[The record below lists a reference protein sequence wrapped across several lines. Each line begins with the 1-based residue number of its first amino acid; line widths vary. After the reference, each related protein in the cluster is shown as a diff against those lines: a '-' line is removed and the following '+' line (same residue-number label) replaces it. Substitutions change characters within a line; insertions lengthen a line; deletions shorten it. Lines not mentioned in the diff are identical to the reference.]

1 MHYVPVIRDAQANT
15 IALER
20 ATSGI
25 DAAHDAIEDQ
35 RANTKPLAD
44 IAKDRDLPL
53 RTIPAV
59 TAQGLD
65 PAGNAVEGIPDR
77 DTTLTALFRAEMGG
91 DNEPLRT
98 KNGGYIWYDIANIDR
113 AHDKPLADVRDE
125 VVTRW
130 RAAETQRRLVAKAK
144 DLSARLDKGEA
155 VEAVAAEAGL
165 TVQTLND
172 LARNQAQGDLTAEVV
187 NRVFATATGKSASA
201 EAGESRAL
209 FKVTSAT
216 MPAYVPGT
224 PADEAI
230 TKRFQ
235 PTIADDVL
243 GQYIGDV
250 QNAVGVTVNQAAFRR
265 AIGGGEY

>member
-1 MHYVPVIRDAQANT
+1 
-15 IALER
+15 
-20 ATSGI
+20 
-25 DAAHDAIEDQ
+25 
-35 RANTKPLAD
+35 
-44 IAKDRDLPL
+44 
-53 RTIPAV
+53 
-59 TAQGLD
+59 
-65 PAGNAVEGIPDR
+65 
-77 DTTLTALFRAEMGG
+77 MGG

-216 MPAYVPGT
+216 MPAYVPGS